1 MSYRSLPIGNLSNTN
16 ITFGSGIQ
24 SDASFSYVSVN
35 CDPKVVLPRTSVT
48 DPINPTRNMPKRY
61 QGDLDIAGKIAVERD
76 ICNLEVANLKVTGT
90 LIIENDP
97 VFKSCVTIALD
108 GRDCCPLTVQN
119 TDPTDAQSS
128 NALCV
133 IGPTNIEAPN
143 AIASTSTTTGFPLLT
158 VDARNLQQGTN
169 AAAIVLQNLDS
180 GDGLFIGG
188 KGNKLNTSGASDFG
202 NYLSVEGNGE
212 TGIDQAAPAVYPNSR
227 KVSLALTQTDAAS
240 LADNISR
247 RDGNNTGAIWWAG
260 GAGPEE
266 PTRQMGHQITTI
278 GRTKLGARY
287 ESNASNTFFTL
298 KDAFPQTGGIP
309 LPLPLTNIGGPR
321 FLQGDNAGSVVPLS
335 TNIAGVTITFQL
347 NEEPV
352 IDPLNGDLG
361 TPKPILVDLCI
372 RQGAGASTS
381 AILSA
386 CIHQSSLQEGSLN
399 QIADGTYYIPALNL
413 APGPIPPSP
422 LVAQGQTLVNNG
434 YWPPSINQAND
445 STNAVY
451 WTGEP
456 IVVTLTVDV
465 SNPIG
470 TVTIAGGLT
479 IGTSSSVTQDT
490 AVSKFQTTYPNN
502 HIHSIGPL
510 PGISFTPGGEST
522 LATATEGLAIRLL
535 PGSTDVCGVIELYF
549 QRINQGAQLPFTN
562 FYKPS
567 FFSGSLFSRAPDLIE
582 VKFNTP
588 YLQRVKNGVPSVMIQ
603 PDANL
608 VEFGFRLAP
617 MFRQSESTG
626 ATPVPA
632 SDQQFYSWAQP
643 GQLNS
648 VGVPLISGWNKGA
661 GVFTNSTI
669 SNPMEGFTIVSTQ
682 RPSIDASAADD
693 TFYGYIRYQVMTCV
707 DTTPGTIANPPK
719 PGQAN
724 QPGDPGFPFTNI

>member
-1 MSYRSLPIGNLSNTN
+1 MNSILFNSQIQNDLTATSLNLH
-16 ITFGSGIQ
+16 
-24 SDASFSYVSVN
+24 
-35 CDPKVVLPRTSVT
+35 CDPRT
-48 DPINPTRNMPKRY
+48 IGPK
-61 QGDLDIAGKIAVERD
+61 GTSLDMKSKAGKIAVEDD

-169 AAAIVLQNLDS
+169 AATIVLQNLDS

-278 GRTKLGARY
+278 GRTKLGVY

-309 LPLPLTNIGGPR
+309 LPLPLDEIGGDL
-321 FLQGDNAGSVVPLS
+321 FLQGDDAGSVVSLTTS
-335 TNIAGVTITFQL
+335 FAGVTITFQL
-347 NEEPV
+347 NKEQV
-352 IDPLNGDLG
+352 IDPLTGELG
-361 TPKPILVDLCI
+361 TPIPILVDLCI
-372 RQGAGASTS
+372 RQGAGNSTS

-386 CIHQSSLQEGSLN
+386 CIHQSSLKDGSLN
-399 QIADGTYYIPALNL
+399 QIADGTYYIPTFQNL
-413 APGPIPPSP
+413 VSGTIPPTP
-422 LVAQGQTLVNNG
+422 LVAQGQKLVNNG

-445 STNAVY
+445 SSNAVY
-451 WTGEP
+451 WTGDP
-456 IVVTLTVDV
+456 IEVKLTVDV

-510 PGISFTPGGEST
+510 PGISFTPGVNPT
-522 LATATEGLAIRLL
+522 LATSLEGLAIRLL

-567 FFSGSLFSRAPDLIE
+567 FFSGSLFRAPDLIE

-648 VGVPLISGWNKGA
+648 VGVPLNSGWDRGA

-682 RPSIDASAADD
+682 RPSVVASADD
-693 TFYGYIRYQVMTCV
+693 DAFYGYIRYQVMTCV

>member
-48 DPINPTRNMPKRY
+48 DPINPTRDMPKRY

-90 LIIENDP
+90 LIIENEP

-108 GRDCCPLTVQN
+108 GRDCCPLTVKN
-119 TDPTDAQSS
+119 TDPADAQTS

-143 AIASTSTTTGFPLLT
+143 ATPSTSTVTGFPLLT

-202 NYLSVEGNGE
+202 NYLSVEGDGE
-212 TGIDQAAPAVYPNSR
+212 TGIDQPAPAVYPNSR
-227 KVSLALTQTDAAS
+227 KVSLALTQTGAAS

-247 RDGNNTGAIWWAG
+247 RDGNITGAIWWAG

-278 GRTKLGARY
+278 GRTKLGGY

-298 KDAFPQTGGIP
+298 KDAFQQTGGT
-309 LPLPLTNIGGPR
+309 PLPLTLNIIGGPR
-321 FLQGDNAGSVVPLS
+321 FFIGDAGGAVIALATQPSGTVV
-335 TNIAGVTITFQL
+335 TFQL
-347 NEEPV
+347 NKEPV
-352 IDPLNGDLG
+352 IDPLNGALG
-361 TPKPILVDLCI
+361 GPIPILVDICI
-372 RQGAGASTS
+372 RQGVVGLTD

-386 CIHQSSLQEGSLN
+386 CIHQSSLQDGSLN
-399 QIADGTYYIPALNL
+399 QIADGTYYIPVFQNL
-413 APGPIPPSP
+413 APGAIPPAP
-422 LVAQGQTLVNNG
+422 LVAQGQTLLNNG

-445 STNAVY
+445 SQNAVY
-451 WTGEP
+451 WVGEP
-456 IVVTLTVDV
+456 IEVTLTVDV

-479 IGTSSSVTQDT
+479 IGTSSGVQDT
-490 AVSKFQTTYPNN
+490 AVSKFQTEYPNN

-510 PGISFTPGGEST
+510 PGISFTPGGE
-522 LATATEGLAIRLL
+522 ATAATTTEGLAIRLL

-549 QRINQGAQLPFTN
+549 QQISVGTTLPFSN
-562 FYKPS
+562 FYKPL
-567 FFSGSLFSRAPDLIE
+567 FFDGASANAPDLIE

-608 VEFGFRLAP
+608 VDFGFRLAP
-617 MFRQSESTG
+617 MFRQSESTT
-626 ATPVPA
+626 ATPVPLT
-632 SDQQFYSWAQP
+632 DQQFYSWAQP
-643 GQLNS
+643 GQLN
-648 VGVPLISGWNKGA
+648 VAGLPQNSGWNKGA

-682 RPSIDASAADD
+682 KAPVIAATANDDA
-693 TFYGYIRYQVMTCV
+693 FYGYIRYQVMTCV
-707 DTTPGTIANPPK
+707 DTSPGQIANPPK
-719 PGQAN
+719 PGQVN